1 MILVS
6 YAIVLASYLLILLP
20 SDVILALTVEDG
32 LIENIGAISFLL
44 APVSFSPRMPIR
56 QGWGIIWEAFE
67 LSETRFISCLESCF
81 WSVLVR
87 KSVGDREPFTG

>member
-6 YAIVLASYLLILLP
+6 YATVLASYLLILLP

-44 APVSFSPRMPIR
+44 ASGAFFATYAYSSGPANHLGGIR
-56 QGWGIIWEAFE
+56 TQRNTWYLLLGILFLVCFGEE
-67 LSETRFISCLESCF
+67 ISWYRGPS
-81 WSVLVR
+81 
-87 KSVGDREPFTG
+87 TG